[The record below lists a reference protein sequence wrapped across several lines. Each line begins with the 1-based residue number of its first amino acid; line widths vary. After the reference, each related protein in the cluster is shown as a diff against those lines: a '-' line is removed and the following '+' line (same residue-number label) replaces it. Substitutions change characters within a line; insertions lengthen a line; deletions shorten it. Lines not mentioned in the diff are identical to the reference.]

1 MIDKTPPG
9 LKAFAKLQK
18 KKRDERKIKDIE
30 EFLMHKTNSA
40 THLKMIVSDMLSLSF
55 QHMAA
60 MAQELKKLDITED
73 NLKDKSPQ
81 EVATAQTMSNML
93 TIINDV
99 IHPAHDIAVQLFDKD
114 VKEFVDYC
122 IKNQALAIEKKLIS
136 PSCNCYSC
144 KLKEPIGQ

>member
-1 MIDKTPPG
+1 MNNPPG
-9 LKAFAKLQK
+9 LKAFADFQRKQ
-18 KKRDERKIKDIE
+18 EREDKIQAIK
-30 EFLMHKTNSA
+30 EFNMHKTNSA

-60 MAQELKKLDITED
+60 MANELKELDITEE
-73 NLKDKSPQ
+73 NMKDKSPAQ
-81 EVATAQTMSNML
+81 IATAQTMSNML

-114 VKEFVDYC
+114 VSQFVDYC

-136 PSCNCYSC
+136 DKCNCYSC
-144 KLKEPIGQ
+144 KLKSKIGQ

>member
-1 MIDKTPPG
+1 
-9 LKAFAKLQK
+9 
-18 KKRDERKIKDIE
+18 
-30 EFLMHKTNSA
+30 MHKTNSA
-40 THLKMIVSDMLSLSF
+40 THLKMILADVVSTAF

-60 MAQELKKLDITED
+60 MAQELKELDITEA
-73 NLKDKSPQ
+73 NAKDKTTQ
-81 EVATAQTMSNML
+81 QIAIAQTMSNML

-136 PSCNCYSC
+136 PTCKCYSC
-144 KLKEPIGQ
+144 KLKQPIGN